1 MFIYVMCIY
10 IFHSAQKDNI
20 GDFSDLKFH
29 QEKITY
35 IYVKRL
41 NNRLIKNFF

>member
-35 IYVKRL
+35 IYAETKQ
-41 NNRLIKNFF
+41 

>member
-29 QEKITY
+29 QEKNY
-35 IYVKRL
+35 IYL
-41 NNRLIKNFF
+41 C